1 MFRLRLGLSLLL
13 LVVAILLIAPTVV
26 FWCIFGF
33 EAVLSHW
40 EWVAYLTLLT
50 GLGVWL
56 VFVSRARPDRPYD
69 ATNGVRR
76 RLQLGVAAFGLM
88 FAIQLILPTV
98 VLWQVFGINAVLA
111 YWASIV
117 ALAVMTLS
125 GLFLVFTAKRNLA
138 NS

>member
-1 MFRLRLGLSLLL
+1 MFRLRLGLTLLL

-26 FWCIFGF
+26 FWRIFGF
-33 EAVLSHW
+33 DAVVSHW
-40 EWVAYLTLLT
+40 EWVAYLTVLT

-56 VFVSRARPDRPYD
+56 LFFSRARPDRPYD

-76 RLQLGVAAFGLM
+76 RLQLGAAAFGLM
-88 FAIQLILPTV
+88 LAIQLILPTV
-98 VLWQVFGINAVLA
+98 VLWLVFGLNAVLA

-117 ALAVMTLS
+117 VLALMTFS

>member
-1 MFRLRLGLSLLL
+1 MLRLRLGLTLLL

-26 FWCIFGF
+26 FWRMFGF
-33 EAVLSHW
+33 EAVMHHW
-40 EWVAYLTLLT
+40 AWVAYLTVLT

-56 VFVSRARPDRPYD
+56 LFVSRARPDRPYD

-76 RLQLGVAAFGLM
+76 RLQLGMAAFGLM
-88 FAIQLILPTV
+88 LAIQLILPTV
-98 VLWQVFGINAVLA
+98 VLGLLFGLNGVLA
-111 YWASIV
+111 YWASI
-117 ALAVMTLS
+117 AVLTLMTFS